1 MDSVVVY
8 YDEETAE
15 PKGRTL
21 VCVDLGSDQ
30 KIIRVHGLTH
40 SDGMI
45 SAVSH
50 IDSWFG
56 HLCTMLPKW
65 GVSAMSNQEEP

>member
-1 MDSVVVY
+1 MVY
-8 YDEETAE
+8 YDEERAE

-40 SDGMI
+40 SDGMRG
-45 SAVSH
+45 AVSH
-50 IDSWFG
+50 IDS
-56 HLCTMLPKW
+56 
-65 GVSAMSNQEEP
+65 